1 MNSIPSPQYSPFI
14 VNYYSRG
21 GLLSEVGE
29 TPRILLTPPR
39 VQEDEDREIVRD
51 KFTVDS
57 VKGIPKAVV
66 ARTVRNTLI
75 HPILI
80 WECFGFPDWIEL
92 KEFSRDFSGLLTM
105 TRRE

>member
-14 VNYYSRG
+14 IGYASRG
-21 GLLSEVGE
+21 TSVLHSEGGG
-29 TPRILLTPPR
+29 TPRVIITSPR
-39 VQEDEDREIVRD
+39 IEEEKEVIRDRFTED
-51 KFTVDS
+51 T
-57 VKGIPKAVV
+57 VKGIPKVVV
-66 ARTVRNTLI
+66 ARTLRNTLI